1 MQNERNSPVDI
12 PSVEKHI
19 LQFYNNKIELVF
31 EQKLTPNIQ
40 HYNLCFKQST
50 VTLISNIAT
59 ARERKS
65 RSNVESSSNLLPLT
79 GTINPLFSRLLN
91 RSFTRVQQP

>member
-12 PSVEKHI
+12 PSVEKDI

-40 HYNLCFKQST
+40 HYNLCFK
-50 VTLISNIAT
+50 
-59 ARERKS
+59 
-65 RSNVESSSNLLPLT
+65 
-79 GTINPLFSRLLN
+79 
-91 RSFTRVQQP
+91 